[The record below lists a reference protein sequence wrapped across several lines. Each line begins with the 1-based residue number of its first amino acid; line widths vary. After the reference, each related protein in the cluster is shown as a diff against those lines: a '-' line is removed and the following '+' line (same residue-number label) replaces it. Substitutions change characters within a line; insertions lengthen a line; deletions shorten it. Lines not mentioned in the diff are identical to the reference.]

1 MSFQPP
7 NRDKYPCS
15 KHPGGCPNRAPGCQ
29 SRCIEMLCA
38 ELEAD
43 ERKKIDKRNRLKES
57 ELNYIAVRSSKR
69 MRHKKAREC

>member
-1 MSFQPP
+1 
-7 NRDKYPCS
+7 
-15 KHPGGCPNRAPGCQ
+15 
-29 SRCIEMLCA
+29 MLCA